1 MEIES
6 IFKKRTIQPG
16 EAELIPVNEFVL
28 GIKREKEGW
37 FIKVFENCTDTK
49 QINKDEISEGEYFQS
64 GKSNSLV
71 ITPSLQHKP
80 LVFKGNK
87 MLIAPHQRLTFFLR
101 IPLILQIYF
110 SKIQNDNLI
119 KEIPS
124 RRLSDTWFGEP
135 DDGVA
140 AFAMGSEYQLS
151 FTDIELSELET
162 VCPVTVHN
170 NWDQQLEIQ
179 RLIIKADNLTLYRN
193 GSKIVSSVV
202 KLEYKGQDTIS
213 SATYGTSKLYHG
225 ENPEIVAKAR
235 TDDTKSLLKANFHFI
250 RNIYNRTE

>member
-1 MEIES
+1 MEIDS

-16 EAELIPVNEFVL
+16 ETELIPVNDFVL
-28 GIKREKEGW
+28 GVKREKEGW
-37 FIKVFENCTDTK
+37 FIKVFENCTDIQK
-49 QINKDEISEGEYFQS
+49 INEEEISEGEYFQS
-64 GKSNSLV
+64 GKSNSLI
-71 ITPSLQHKP
+71 ITPALQNKP

-87 MLIAPHQRLTFFLR
+87 MLIAPHQRLTFFVR
-101 IPLILQIYF
+101 IPLILHIYF
-110 SKIQNDNLI
+110 SKIQNDNLL

-124 RRLSDTWFGEP
+124 GRLSDTWFGEP
-135 DDGVA
+135 DNGIA
-140 AFAMGSEYQLS
+140 AFALGSDYKLS
-151 FTDIELSELET
+151 FSETKATEVET
-162 VCPVTVHN
+162 ICPVTVHN
-170 NWDQQLEIQ
+170 NWEQQLEIH

-193 GSKIVSSVV
+193 GSKKVSSVV

>member
-1 MEIES
+1 MEIDS

-16 EAELIPVNEFVL
+16 ETELIPVNDFVL
-28 GIKREKEGW
+28 GVKREKEGW
-37 FIKVFENCTDTK
+37 FIKVFENCTDIQK
-49 QINKDEISEGEYFQS
+49 INKEEISEGEYFQS
-64 GKSNSLV
+64 GKSNSLI
-71 ITPSLQHKP
+71 ITPALQHKP

-87 MLIAPHQRLTFFLR
+87 MLIAPHQRLTFFVR

-110 SKIQNDNLI
+110 SKIQNDNLL

-124 RRLSDTWFGEP
+124 GRLSETWFGEP
-135 DDGVA
+135 DNGIA
-140 AFAMGSEYQLS
+140 AFALGSDYKLS
-151 FTDIELSELET
+151 FSETQATEVET
-162 VCPVTVHN
+162 ICPVTVHN
-170 NWDQQLEIQ
+170 NWEQQLEIH

-193 GSKIVSSVV
+193 GSKKVSSVV